1 MHAPALDPPTSRSV
15 CLIWQVATLAFVFD
29 GCHRLRLRLRLR
41 LRHRHR
47 HRHRP
52 CAADPY
58 PIAMLMPPPS
68 QLSLASW

>member
-29 GCHRLRLRLRLR
+29 GCHRLRLRLR